1 MSGWHTV
8 KQGDCV
14 HSLAAKEGI
23 PLNRILE
30 ASENEQLFSVRER
43 TRENMLV
50 EDDRV
55 FIPEREARTEQRPT
69 DERHRFKYIRP
80 IIELRVEI
88 NEMGQA
94 RADEPYWV
102 EIDGKRHDGLT
113 ERTDQHGLVQCR
125 LPADTAVAVIVI
137 GELEDEY
144 ETHLG
149 HNCPPDTRQGVH
161 ARLWN
166 LGLLR
171 DGEIDR
177 SPDGDAAAGAQE
189 LLGDEA
195 PQLVG
200 GDEANWIRAIGTKIA
215 EAYGS

>member
-14 HSLAAKEGI
+14 HSLAAHEGV
-23 PLNRILE
+23 PQKRILD
-30 ASENEQLFSVRER
+30 ASENEELFRVRER
-43 TRENMLV
+43 SRPNMLV
-50 EDDRV
+50 EGDRV
-55 FIPEREARTEQRPT
+55 FVPERALRTEQRPT
-69 DERHRFKYIRP
+69 DDRHQFKHIP
-80 IIELRVEI
+80 ATIELRVEI
-88 NEMGQA
+88 SDMGQA

-102 EIDGKRHDGLT
+102 EVDGKRHDGLT
-113 ERTDQHGLVQCR
+113 ERTDHKGLVQCR

-137 GELEDEY
+137 GESEDEY

-171 DGEIDR
+171 NGVVDR
-177 SPDGDAAAGAQE
+177 SPDGDTAAGAHE
-189 LLGDEA
+189 LLNDEA
-195 PQLVG
+195 SQLLAGSETRWVREQG
-200 GDEANWIRAIGTKIA
+200 SKIA
-215 EAYGS
+215 DSYGS